1 MKGTYMNKDSWI
13 PTSQPNISTP
23 KPFSCERRR
32 VHELKWKSTIAA
44 AATFM
49 LWGTMVEA
57 QQSAKI
63 PRIGVIRSG
72 SAASTA
78 SAREAFLQGLR
89 DLGYLDAKNIM
100 IEYRYAEGKAE
111 RWPVLAAELVKSNVD
126 IFVVGGVGVTRAVH
140 DATQTIPIVV
150 GGAGDLVK
158 SGLIAS
164 LAKPGR
170 NITGSTEIS
179 TDLSGKRL
187 ELLKEVIPRASRVA
201 VIWHSPTGLSD
212 DEEELKQTK
221 TEARQFGLNVLPLGI
236 QEPDQFQNAFNTVTQ
251 DKANAII
258 ILRSS
263 LTLFHRKQLAEL
275 SVKNRLLSICD
286 GQDFVQDGCLI
297 SYGADLLYLWR
308 RAANF
313 VDKILKGAKPAELP
327 VEQPTKFEL
336 IVNLNTAK
344 QIGLTIP
351 HTILAKAD
359 RVIK

>member
-1 MKGTYMNKDSWI
+1 
-13 PTSQPNISTP
+13 
-23 KPFSCERRR
+23 
-32 VHELKWKSTIAA
+32 
-44 AATFM
+44 
-49 LWGTMVEA
+49 
-57 QQSAKI
+57 
-63 PRIGVIRSG
+63 
-72 SAASTA
+72 
-78 SAREAFLQGLR
+78 
-89 DLGYLDAKNIM
+89 M

-111 RWPVLAAELVKSNVD
+111 RWPVLAAELVKLNVD

-140 DATQTIPIVV
+140 EATQTIPIVV
-150 GGAGDLVK
+150 GAAGDLVK

-164 LAKPGR
+164 LAKPGG
-170 NITGSTEIS
+170 NITGSTEIA

-187 ELLKEVIPRASRVA
+187 ELLKEIVPRASRVA

-212 DEEELKQTK
+212 DDEELKQTK
-221 TEARQFGLNVLPLGI
+221 AEGRQFGMNVLPLGI
-236 QEPDQFQNAFNTVTQ
+236 QEPDQFQNAFNTVTH

-263 LTLFHRKQLAEL
+263 LTLFNRKQLAEL
-275 SVKNRLLSICD
+275 AVKNRLLSICD

-297 SYGADLLYLWR
+297 SYGPEARYLWR

-336 IVNLNTAK
+336 VINLKTAK

-351 HTILAKAD
+351 PNVLARAD
-359 RVIK
+359 KVIK